1 MDRKALTSDL
11 TSYDLLKFL
20 ALALMIVD
28 HVGHFF
34 YPDELWF
41 RAVGRLSA
49 PIWLFLIGY
58 ARSRDFSLPMWIGIV
73 VMTASGLVFGGALL
87 PLCILATML
96 ACRAVIDPLMTHIAR
111 SPSSLYP
118 ITVFLFFGTLISFMG
133 LEYGTS
139 ALMVVMVGYMTRNR
153 ETLPFDKNQFL
164 QFVIVV
170 AFGYFIIQSY
180 IFFGFDFTQKIF
192 VGLGL
197 LAVFLGLS
205 CFQPR
210 VYPDISRKIPKPLIW
225 VVQLGGRYS
234 LEIYVAHFVI
244 FKGIAAYL
252 GTAGYEFF
260 NFHIL

>member
-11 TSYDLLKFL
+11 TSYDFLKFM

-28 HVGHFF
+28 HIGHFF
-34 YPDELWF
+34 YPDEMWW

-96 ACRAVIDPLMTHIAR
+96 LCRAIIDPMMVHIAR

-118 ITVFLFFGTLISFMG
+118 ITVFLLFATILTFMG
-133 LEYGTS
+133 VEYGTS
-139 ALMVVMVGYMTRNR
+139 ALVVVMVGYMTRNR

-164 QFVIVV
+164 QFVIVA

-180 IFFGFDFTQKIF
+180 MFFSFDFQQKIF

-205 CFQPR
+205 MFQPR
-210 VYPDISRKIPKPLIW
+210 AYPDLTRKMPKPVVGLI
-225 VVQLGGRYS
+225 QLGGRYS
-234 LEIYVAHFVI
+234 LELYVLHFVI

-252 GTAGYEFF
+252 GTAGYAFF
-260 NFHIL
+260 DFHIL

>member
-11 TSYDLLKFL
+11 TSYDFLKFL

-28 HVGHFF
+28 HFGHFF
-34 YPDELWF
+34 YPDEMWF

-73 VMTASGLVFGGALL
+73 VMAASGFVFGGAVL
-87 PLCILATML
+87 PLSILATML
-96 ACRAVIDPLMTHIAR
+96 ACRAVIDPLMVHIAR

-118 ITVFLFFGTLISFMG
+118 ITVFLFFATLVTFMG

-153 ETLPFDKNQFL
+153 ETLPFDKSQFL
-164 QFVIVV
+164 QFIIII
-170 AFGYFIIQSY
+170 AFGYFIIQGY
-180 IFFGFDFTQKIF
+180 IFFSFDFTQKMF

-197 LAVFLGLS
+197 LAVLLGLS
-205 CFQPR
+205 FFQPKS
-210 VYPDISRKIPKPLIW
+210 YPELTRKTPKPLVWLI
-225 VVQLGGRYS
+225 QLGGRYS
-234 LEIYVAHFVI
+234 LEIYVLHFVI

-252 GTAGYEFF
+252 GTAGYGLF